1 MTTVDNLLLKI
12 TNSTG
17 VSLED
22 KIPAKEARILISLAN
37 SINTHLYITENQ
49 SKLLIKILQE
59 NTQKLTEFSE
69 EINQVL
75 LEPVWSKSFRRIEDI
90 KKLYIDGD
98 DPDSLSLVVEF
109 SFNAKIRAILQE
121 IAKKCDNL
129 MTESNG
135 KKYVAD
141 LTEKNIVTLVETL
154 SPYNFEIDTLI
165 KSHYELIKSWSIS
178 DIRDQFLI
186 TNIEHK
192 NFQKA
197 ITDDLGLSTAI
208 DQNIINDRSTRYQ
221 YQLENVRN
229 FGENLIENIANRSKP
244 RIHIDKKQHSMTE
257 VIESLINLKRLPILV
272 VFDTL
277 VNNKYLENLEIL
289 SESLEKNGIVDNIGI
304 YFRLPNDE
312 VGKQFN
318 QLIKDK
324 QYNYP
329 LDNTT
334 QVAGVMS
341 GKLPKFFL
349 KNAWRPM
356 SVIALDSRMGMRHGK
371 TAVYSNCCDL
381 IVEWADEPSVA
392 DLKVIKK

>member
-1 MTTVDNLLLKI
+1 
-12 TNSTG
+12 
-17 VSLED
+17 
-22 KIPAKEARILISLAN
+22 
-37 SINTHLYITENQ
+37 
-49 SKLLIKILQE
+49 
-59 NTQKLTEFSE
+59 
-69 EINQVL
+69 
-75 LEPVWSKSFRRIEDI
+75 
-90 KKLYIDGD
+90 
-98 DPDSLSLVVEF
+98 
-109 SFNAKIRAILQE
+109 
-121 IAKKCDNL
+121 
-129 MTESNG
+129 
-135 KKYVAD
+135 
-141 LTEKNIVTLVETL
+141 
-154 SPYNFEIDTLI
+154 
-165 KSHYELIKSWSIS
+165 
-178 DIRDQFLI
+178 
-186 TNIEHK
+186 
-192 NFQKA
+192 
-197 ITDDLGLSTAI
+197 
-208 DQNIINDRSTRYQ
+208 
-221 YQLENVRN
+221 
-229 FGENLIENIANRSKP
+229 
-244 RIHIDKKQHSMTE
+244 MTE